1 MEHNGPQLM
10 TLMDEI
16 RSLRQEVATLNSGF
30 ATLVAYF
37 KGRKTGLT
45 VSTAEAATLLKT
57 TPRLFRAR
65 YVNQGYIRPLRGH
78 KCVFHR
84 KDVERLRDQLSR
96 KEL

>member
-16 RSLRQEVATLNSGF
+16 RSLRQEV

-65 YVNQGYIRPLRGH
+65 YVNQGYLQPLRGH

-84 KDVERLRDQLSR
+84 KDVERLRDQLMR

>member
-16 RSLRQEVATLNSGF
+16 RSLRQEV

-65 YVNQGYIRPLRGH
+65 YVNQGYLQPLRGH

>member
-1 MEHNGPQLM
+1 MNGNEA

-16 RSLRQEVATLNSGF
+16 RSLRQEV

-84 KDVERLRDQLSR
+84 KDVERLRDQLMR

>member
-1 MEHNGPQLM
+1 M

-16 RSLRQEVATLNSGF
+16 RSLRSEV

-45 VSTAEAATLLKT
+45 VSTAEAATLLGT
-57 TPRLFRAR
+57 SPRLFRAR
-65 YVNQGYIRPLRGH
+65 YVNQGYLQPLRGH

>member
-1 MEHNGPQLM
+1 M

-16 RSLRQEVATLNSGF
+16 RSLRQEV

-65 YVNQGYIRPLRGH
+65 YVNQGYLQPLRGH

-84 KDVERLRDQLSR
+84 KDVERLRDQLMR